1 MCVCECARGWL
12 RFPLHMCA
20 CVSCRINDTARFVS
34 SDFAKMERE
43 EGRMEDRRNASNL
56 TNNNSDRENFSLCVA
71 PIYEL
76 VSDRVLRHFISA

>member
-1 MCVCECARGWL
+1 
-12 RFPLHMCA
+12 
-20 CVSCRINDTARFVS
+20 
-34 SDFAKMERE
+34 
-43 EGRMEDRRNASNL
+43 MEDRRNASNL